1 MKNAIQINNAVL
13 TISLRRRTNM
23 KIKQTLILIASVAL
37 YALAAPLT
45 RAQCPQTCD
54 SNDNTAIG
62 SSAGVGFSQN
72 VAVGALALESGGGQ
86 DSVAVGFAAL
96 ANGGGFDQTAVGAGA
111 AQFNTGI
118 QNVAVGYEALYGV
131 SGSSTGSNNTASGYQ
146 ALFKDTTGSSNV
158 ASG

>member
-37 YALAAPLT
+37 CALAAPLT

-62 SSAGVGFSQN
+62 SSAAVGFAQN
-72 VAVGALALESGGGQ
+72 VAVGAMALSPSASE
-86 DSVAVGFAAL
+86 DNVAVGFAAM
-96 ANGGGFDQTAVGAGA
+96 ADAVGIRGKAPPAQGEPGSRIPPGRTRGIACWPVKSCRKANQKRGA
-111 AQFNTGI
+111 SA
-118 QNVAVGYEALYGV
+118 
-131 SGSSTGSNNTASGYQ
+131 
-146 ALFKDTTGSSNV
+146 
-158 ASG
+158 